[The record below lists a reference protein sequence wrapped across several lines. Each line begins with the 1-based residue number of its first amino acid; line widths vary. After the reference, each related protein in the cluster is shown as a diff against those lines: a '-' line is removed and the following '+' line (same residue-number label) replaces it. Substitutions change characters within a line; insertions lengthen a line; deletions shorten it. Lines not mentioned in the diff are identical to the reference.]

1 MKKLLQSI
9 EINAT
14 REQVWDAI
22 VNDAKYREWTATFHK
37 GSHFEGGWNT
47 GDTIRF
53 IAINEDGE
61 KEGMLSTIHS
71 ANYPEFISIEHKGII
86 SNGMDD
92 TSSEAAKTWAPA
104 FEKYSFFAINEQT
117 TKFTVEMDSPD
128 EYYDH
133 FVGTWAKALKVL
145 KQVCEE

>member
-1 MKKLLQSI
+1 MKKLQQSI

-22 VNDAKYREWTATFHK
+22 INDAKYRRWTATFHE

-53 IAINEDGE
+53 IAINEKGE
-61 KEGMLSTIHS
+61 KEGMLSTIYS
-71 ANYPEFISIEHKGII
+71 SIYPEYISIEHKGII
-86 SNGMDD
+86 SNGIDD
-92 TSSEAAKTWAPA
+92 TTSDAVKTWAPS
-104 FEKYSFFAINEQT
+104 FENYSLTSIDEQT
-117 TKFTVEMDSPD
+117 TKFTVEMDSPE

-133 FVGTWAKALKVL
+133 FVETWSKALVVL
-145 KQVCEE
+145 KQVSEG